1 MKVELEVSDLDLLE
15 FGKEAIAKELQN
27 SLKWLKLRRDFA
39 ATVKELQVHW
49 QLSDYQQQLT
59 EIRSEAWQEYKK
71 DLKL

>member
-1 MKVELEVSDLDLLE
+1 MKIELEVSDLDLLA

-27 SLKWLKLRRDFA
+27 SLKWLKIRRHFA
-39 ATVKELQVHW
+39 GIAQELQAHW

-71 DLKL
+71 NLKV

>member
-1 MKVELEVSDLDLLE
+1 MKVEVEISDQDLLE

-27 SLKWLKLRRDFA
+27 SLKWLKVRRNFA
-39 ATVKELQVHW
+39 GIAQELQAHW
-49 QLSDYQQQLT
+49 QFSDYQQQLT